1 MERLQF
7 YLDSEVSQKLDVLA
21 ERMHVSKA
29 ELIRRGIQLLLQQTQ
44 PVEDDPLLN
53 IIGIGAGGAGRVS
66 EKHDQYLAEAK
77 LGKRRK

>member
-53 IIGIGAGGAGRVS
+53 IIGIGSAGSGRVS
-66 EKHDQYLAEAK
+66 EEHDQYLAEAK
-77 LGKRRK
+77 LGKRNK